1 MVLFLLVLELD
12 DQFFG
17 QYKQSIDIFIHL
29 RVLSRAWKKQE
40 IWLLT
45 TTRETWNLLI
55 MGHIIILCLGTKKSS
70 TSIFDLWPRLMS
82 VQKGLTAL
90 DWWSLLI

>member
-17 QYKQSIDIFIHL
+17 QYKQSVDIFIHL
-29 RVLSRAWKKQE
+29 CVLSRAWKKQE
-40 IWLLT
+40 IWLFT
-45 TTRETWNLLI
+45 NPCEMCSLLI
-55 MGHIIILCLGTKKSS
+55 MGRIIILCLGTKRSS
-70 TSIFDLWPRLMS
+70 KSIFDLWPRLMS